1 MKIKA
6 SVRKLNKKVLFA
18 VFAVIGAAFTA
29 VRFYQMFAL
38 TDPGTGFF
46 TDKGNITV
54 PLYYVLW
61 GVTVLGAFVL
71 YYLSADCE
79 TGACGAQ
86 KNIPH
91 ALASILFG
99 GTAACHAWTKLGD
112 MLAKA
117 GITLDGMLAKAGM
130 KSFMN
135 YIKAEKQY
143 VALIGV
149 VFGFLT
155 AVVLLIDAAAFLT
168 GKDLFAKLKLCHL
181 FPVLWL
187 FCITVNY
194 FSITVSYLNVT
205 QLMLMIFA
213 DGFLMVFL
221 FEFARFLCDIGAN
234 EAPWMLFASG
244 TIAEVFLCASAL
256 PNLALT
262 LTGKSEMLVEHC
274 PMNVYDL
281 AAVLFVATGMLL
293 AAGNKTHSAI
303 RLDPVETAPENE
315 GSEK

>member
-18 VFAVIGAAFTA
+18 VFAVIGAALTA

-99 GTAACHAWTKLGD
+99 GAAAYHTWTKLGD
-112 MLAKA
+112 MLGEA
-117 GITLDGMLAKAGM
+117 GTFGL
-130 KSFMN
+130 MN
-135 YIKAEKQY
+135 YVKSEKQY

-262 LTGKSEMLVEHC
+262 LAGKSEMLVEHC
-274 PMNVYDL
+274 PLNVYEL

-315 GSEK
+315 GSEE

>member
-18 VFAVIGAAFTA
+18 VFAVIGAALTA

-38 TDPGTGFF
+38 TDPETGFF

-71 YYLSADCE
+71 NYLSADCE

-91 ALASILFG
+91 AVASILFG
-99 GTAACHAWTKLGD
+99 GAVAFHTWTKLGD
-112 MLAKA
+112 MLGEA
-117 GITLDGMLAKAGM
+117 GTFGL
-130 KSFMN
+130 MN
-135 YIKAEKQY
+135 YVKAEKQY
-143 VALIGV
+143 VAMIGV

-262 LTGKSEMLVEHC
+262 LAGKSEMLVEHC

-281 AAVLFVATGMLL
+281 AAVLFVTTGMLL

-303 RLDPVETAPENE
+303 RLDPVEMAPENE
-315 GSEK
+315 GSEE